1 MGITGSVRAAR
12 GEGEVD
18 LLLVNCRLVNV
29 LSGEVHGTSIA
40 VDSGTVVG
48 LGDGYAARRSI
59 DLEGRFVV
67 PGLIDAHVHM
77 ESSMVAVPRF
87 AGAVVPRGT
96 TAVITDCH
104 EIANVMGAAGV
115 DYIIDSAKG
124 VPLEVFVMLPSC
136 VPATTLETSGAVL
149 DAKDLGP
156 LMSRPGVLGLGE
168 LMNFPGTVA
177 GDPSVVAK
185 LELFAGRPVD
195 GHAPGLTGMDLCA
208 YIAAGPDSD
217 HECVTPAEADEKLEK
232 GMYVFMREGT
242 GARNLADLLP
252 AMNERNSRRC
262 CLCTDDRN
270 PQDLLARGHID
281 SMLAQA
287 VAAGVPA
294 VTAVQM
300 ATLNT
305 AARFG
310 LARRGAVAPGYV
322 ADIVVLEDLSSFR
335 AEMVF
340 KDGELVAEGGEQ
352 RFESGSGLTLPSS
365 TFDVR
370 DFGAHRLRVPASGKS
385 MRAIGLV
392 PGQIVT
398 DSLQVNA
405 RQSGGN
411 VVSDTGADVLKIAV
425 IERHHG
431 TGNVGLGF
439 VKGFGLT
446 EGALASSVA
455 HDSHNIV
462 AVGADD
468 GDITAAVLKVV
479 EMQGGQAVVRGGE
492 VTAAVALPIAG
503 LMSPLPLAEV
513 AAAVA
518 GLNSAA
524 AALGCRLTDPFMTM
538 SFLALPVIPEL
549 KITDRGLVDVSR
561 FDFVGL
567 FDR

>member
-1 MGITGSVRAAR
+1 MGIAGSVRAAR

-168 LMNFPGTVA
+168 LMNFPGAVA

-217 HECVTPAEADEKLEK
+217 HECVTAAEADEKLEK

-287 VAAGVPA
+287 VAAGVPP

-352 RFESGSGLTLPSS
+352 RFESVSGSTHPPS

-370 DFGAHRLRVPASGKS
+370 DFGAHRLRVPASGTS
-385 MRAIGLV
+385 VRAIGLV

-411 VVSDTGADVLKIAV
+411 VVSDTAADVLKIAV
-425 IERHHG
+425 VERHHG

-479 EMQGGQAVVRGGE
+479 EMQGGQAVVRRGE

-524 AALGCRLTDPFMTM
+524 AALGCSLADPFMTM

-567 FDR
+567 FER